1 MGQLRNVVDDAN
13 SAEARDT
20 MIMFGGLALVLLGTG
35 MILSS
40 PAIRKYLGGLNV
52 GNLLQTAAPDFERY
66 LKLKAM

>member
-1 MGQLRNVVDDAN
+1 MQLVHDGETDN
-13 SAEARDT
+13 SAESRDT
-20 MIMFGGLALVLLGTG
+20 MMMFGGLALVLVGTG
-35 MILSS
+35 MILTS

>member
-1 MGQLRNVVDDAN
+1 MEHYLNGEDKGA
-13 SAEARDT
+13 AEARDT
-20 MIMFGGLALVLLGTG
+20 MVMFGGLALVLLGTG

>member
-1 MGQLRNVVDDAN
+1 
-13 SAEARDT
+13 
-20 MIMFGGLALVLLGTG
+20 LALVLLGTG

-52 GNLLQTAAPDFERY
+52 GSLLQTAAPDFERY